1 MLTIAAVD
9 RRQQI
14 IPDPLNALAFVGGL
28 VAAGLRAEISP
39 AGAALNALARAA
51 LMFSLFF
58 AFRAGYRKMRGLEG
72 MGLGDVKLAAVAGA
86 WLDWSLLPLAIELAA
101 IGALTVV
108 LVGRLRGD
116 RFDAKTRLPFGTYFG
131 PALDMLAVG
140 HVARQ
145 LRAAARI
152 AYRADTVG
160 RRRLVWNRRPTGCAR
175 LSFRELVER
184 QFLSN
189 RLANAYPVSSLLLAG
204 VRRGQV

>member
-1 MLTIAAVD
+1 MRWHSSAVWSPQAYARKSLGRQ
-9 RRQQI
+9 RRW
-14 IPDPLNALAFVGGL
+14 
-28 VAAGLRAEISP
+28 
-39 AGAALNALARAA
+39 NALARAA

-86 WLDWSLLPLAIELAA
+86 WARLVASTPRHRTRRDWRSHRRPGRSTPRRPL
-101 IGALTVV
+101 
-108 LVGRLRGD
+108 RCQ
-116 RFDAKTRLPFGTYFG
+116 TRLPFGTYFG

-140 HVARQ
+140 HVVRQ

-189 RLANAYPVSSLLLAG
+189 RLANAYPVSSLPLAG
-204 VRRGQV
+204 APRPG